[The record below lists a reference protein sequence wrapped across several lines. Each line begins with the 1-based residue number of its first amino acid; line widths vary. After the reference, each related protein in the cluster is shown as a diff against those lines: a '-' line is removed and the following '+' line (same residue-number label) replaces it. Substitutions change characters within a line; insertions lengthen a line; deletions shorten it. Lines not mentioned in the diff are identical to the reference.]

1 MVSIGHLAIA
11 FGSPSMLDYK
21 AFQNDLI
28 YYQQNI
34 VETLHQTY
42 LLQKEIGIK
51 TMNKNPTIE
60 TIYKVCLCITEPFL
74 VNNSILAT
82 IW

>member
-11 FGSPSMLDYK
+11 FGSPSMLNYK

-42 LLQKEIGIK
+42 LLQK
-51 TMNKNPTIE
+51 
-60 TIYKVCLCITEPFL
+60 
-74 VNNSILAT
+74 
-82 IW
+82 